1 MAAYVKSGVALSWLA
16 AVALMTGCGKK
27 EQPPAPEP
35 APAPA
40 SVAAPPPKPQEPLP
54 ARQPGLW
61 ETTLSEEGSE
71 SQAQTMRICLDA
83 STEKELGITGTDLNG
98 NRCRYTTVS
107 HLDDGSWGILAE
119 CNMGS
124 GGKMEVSGSI
134 TGDYTRDYTMTLR
147 SQTTG
152 AALAHMNRVVNM
164 TIKSKRLGPC
174 KADQKPGD
182 VTLPG
187 GDVSFNLFDMAG
199 REPGKPK

>member
-1 MAAYVKSGVALSWLA
+1 MAAYVKSGVVLSWLA
-16 AVALMTGCGKK
+16 VVGLMSGCGKK

-35 APAPA
+35 TPASA
-40 SVAAPPPKPQEPLP
+40 SVAAPPAKPQEPLP
-54 ARQPGLW
+54 TRQPGLW

-83 STEKELGITGTDLNG
+83 ATEKELGITGTDLNG
-98 NRCRYTTVS
+98 NRCRNTAVS

-152 AALAHMNRVVNM
+152 ASLAHMNRVVNM
-164 TIKSKRLGPC
+164 TIRSKRLGAC

-199 REPGKPK
+199 REPGPPK

>member
-1 MAAYVKSGVALSWLA
+1 MAGFIKSGVTLSLLTS
-16 AVALMTGCGKK
+16 VVLMTGCGKK
-27 EQPPAPEP
+27 EAPPASEP

-40 SVAAPPPKPQEPLP
+40 SAAAPEPKPQEPLP
-54 ARQPGLW
+54 ARRPGLW

-71 SQAQTMRICLDA
+71 SQAQTMRICIDA
-83 STEKELGITGTDLNG
+83 ATEKELGITGTDLNG

-107 HLDDGSWGILAE
+107 HLEDGTWGILAE

-147 SQTTG
+147 TQTTG

-164 TIKSKRLGPC
+164 KIKSKRLSPC
-174 KADQKPGD
+174 KTDQKPGD
-182 VTLPG
+182 VSLPG

-199 REPGKPK
+199 REPGKAK